1 MANQK
6 QLRRYYLIYEMVKT
20 HSLPSKKKIL
30 QELDDLHDIEI
41 DGRTLDRDIEQ
52 LLNFGIEI
60 EYNRKENG
68 YYIAMEE
75 GYSSG
80 SVRFLEIA
88 YLADNLS
95 IENYAKYISYGE
107 ADLLKGISNV
117 PKLLEAIDKKSVIS
131 FRHQSYQRKSI
142 KEYSIEPYL
151 LREYLNRWYIIGYKT
166 DTKELRTYG
175 VDRISDLEIT
185 ETSFERRPNHN
196 IENLFDHVIGVV
208 FDADKL
214 IKVEFKAPL
223 SQKNYLNSLPLH
235 KSQQHLID
243 DNDESYFQMEVV
255 HNYELEQKL
264 LMHSAFVTVTKPQSL
279 IESIKKIWIGMG
291 ERYSNVDQ
299 WNIQSHQSK

>member
-1 MANQK
+1 MANQN
-6 QLRRYYLIYEMVKT
+6 QLRRYYLIYEKVKN
-20 HSLPSKKKIL
+20 HSFPSRKKIL
-30 QELDDLHDIEI
+30 KDLDELHDIYI
-41 DGRTLDRDIEQ
+41 DKRTLIRDIEQ
-52 LLNFGIEI
+52 IQNYGIEI
-60 EYNRKENG
+60 EYDRKENG
-68 YYIAMEE
+68 YYIAAEE

-95 IENYAKYISYGE
+95 KENYAKYISYGE

-117 PKLLEAIDKKSVIS
+117 PKLLEAIDKKRVIT
-131 FRHQSYQRKSI
+131 FRHHSYQRESI
-142 KEYSIEPYL
+142 NQRSIQPYL
-151 LREYLNRWYIIGYKT
+151 LREYLNRWYVIGYKT

-185 ETSFERRPNHN
+185 KSSFERRPNHN
-196 IENLFDHVIGVV
+196 IESLFDHVIGVV
-208 FDADKL
+208 FDANQL

-264 LMHSAFVTVTKPQSL
+264 LMHSAFITVTKPKSL
-279 IESIKKIWIGMG
+279 VMALKAIFKGIG
-291 ERYSNVDQ
+291 ERYSTIDK
-299 WNIQSHQSK
+299 WGIRS